1 MLTTGSRIRTFGKLK
16 FRTVKA
22 FADALEMS
30 ASNLQFYLSD
40 KRQPGAP
47 ILKRLEALGCNS
59 SWLLTGMGMIEKNR
73 PWHHSSLTLKESGEN
88 REIYSIVATGK
99 KMTPG
104 IIMEGDILFV
114 HTKLAP
120 EEGDHI
126 VKNTESGGEI
136 LLWEKGE
143 LYDGVVVQLLRTMKK
158 SQSPPAHCLH

>member
-1 MLTTGSRIRTFGKLK
+1 MQLLTTGARIRTFGKLK
-16 FRTVKA
+16 FKTVKA

-59 SWLLTGMGMIEKNR
+59 SWLLTGTGMIEKNR
-73 PWHHSSLTLKESGEN
+73 PRPHPSLSLEEIGQAG
-88 REIYSIVATGK
+88 EIYSITAAGK

-104 IIMEGDILFV
+104 MIMEGDTLLIHPGLS
-114 HTKLAP
+114 P

-126 VKNTESGGEI
+126 VKNTAKGKEI
-136 LLWEKGE
+136 LLWEKGGPYE
-143 LYDGVVVQLLRTMKK
+143 GVVVQLVRTMKVNA
-158 SQSPPAHCLH
+158 P